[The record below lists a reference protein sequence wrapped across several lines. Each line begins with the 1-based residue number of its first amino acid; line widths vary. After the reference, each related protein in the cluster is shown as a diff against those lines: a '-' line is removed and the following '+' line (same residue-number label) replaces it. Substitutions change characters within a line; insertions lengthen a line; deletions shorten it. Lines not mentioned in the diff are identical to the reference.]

1 MTGVQTCALPIWI
14 GKKSEFY
21 LELPEGEA
29 FSADQATVVSP
40 APVVPSQAV
49 ALPPEPKPIVAPIVA
64 PVVAP
69 QPPKAAVIP
78 AISGFASTYLMTPGA
93 ASPSRRRPGPSLSG
107 FLDMA
112 KQVKAS

>member
-1 MTGVQTCALPIWI
+1 MGGLFKAILGLVGI

-49 ALPPEPKPIVAPIVA
+49 ALP
-64 PVVAP
+64 
-69 QPPKAAVIP
+69 Q
-78 AISGFASTYLMTPGA
+78 
-93 ASPSRRRPGPSLSG
+93 SLS
-107 FLDMA
+107 L
-112 KQVKAS
+112 SLPLSLPL